1 MTNEVACPEF
11 VEVLNENQCGE
22 NFAGV
27 SSSVYFFVKSDLEAP
42 LTLTDCTYS
51 TPKFKSGKGLYKL
64 DCGEDKNKITG
75 TSLGYRGGF
84 RQTFDMTA
92 DLVNKATSL
101 LGRAVNN
108 LDIGIIIE
116 DGSVSQIMYDP
127 QRRVKFDNDGIQ
139 TDTGA
144 QSSDERTLHLV
155 ATLGPVKYL
164 NLFVETP
171 SGGWDSLRASKAGV

>member
-1 MTNEVACPEF
+1 MANEVVCQEL

-27 SSSVYFFVKSDLEAP
+27 ASSVYFFVKSDLKAP
-42 LTLTDCTYS
+42 LTLTECTYS
-51 TPKFKSGKGLYKL
+51 APTFNEGKGLYKL
-64 DCGEDKNKITG
+64 DCGEEKNKITG
-75 TSLGYRGGF
+75 GSLGFRGGF
-84 RQTFDMTA
+84 KLTFDMTA
-92 DLVNKATSL
+92 DLVNKATSI

-108 LDIGIIIE
+108 LDIGIIVE

-127 QRRVKFDNDGIQ
+127 QRRVKFDADGIQ

-144 QSSDERTLHLV
+144 QTSDERTMHLV
-155 ATLGPVKYL
+155 ANLGPVKYP

-171 SGGWDSLRASKAGV
+171 VGGWDSLRVSKVGA